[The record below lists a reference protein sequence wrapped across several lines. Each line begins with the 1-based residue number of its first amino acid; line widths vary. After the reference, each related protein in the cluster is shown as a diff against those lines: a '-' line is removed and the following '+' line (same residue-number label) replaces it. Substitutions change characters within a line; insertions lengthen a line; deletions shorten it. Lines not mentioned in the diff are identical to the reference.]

1 MKPSVSKAI
10 LGGLAGTILI
20 TLMMYFVAPMMLGK
34 PMDTAAMLGKMLG
47 DSWILGMMMHFI
59 NGTVIFPLIY
69 VFAIYPVL
77 TGKPWIRG
85 ALWGVALWILSQAVV
100 MPMMGGGFLSSHM
113 GGMMA
118 VVASLMGHAAYGAVL
133 GGITGGPVSASLPR
147 GLHRAA

>member
-1 MKPSVSKAI
+1 MKPSVGKAI

-20 TLMMYFVAPMMLGK
+20 TVMMYFVAPMMLGK

-77 TGKPWIRG
+77 PAKPWIRG

-100 MPMMGGGFLSSHM
+100 MPMMGGGFFSSHM
-113 GGMMA
+113 GGRMA
-118 VVASLMGHAAYGAVL
+118 AVASLMGHVVYGVVL
-133 GGITGGPVSASLPR
+133 GGIARVPVSTATTSRFQP
-147 GLHRAA
+147 AA

>member
-1 MKPSVSKAI
+1 MKPSVGKAI
-10 LGGLAGTILI
+10 VAGLTGTILI

-34 PMDTAAMLGKMLG
+34 PMDTAGMLGKMLG

-69 VFAIYPVL
+69 LLAIYPVL

-85 ALWGVALWILSQAVV
+85 TLWGVALWILSQAVV
-100 MPMMGGGFLSSHM
+100 MPMMGGGFFSSQM

-118 VVASLMGHAAYGAVL
+118 AVASLMGHIAYGAVL
-133 GGITGGPVSASLPR
+133 GGITGGPVSTAR
-147 GLHRAA
+147 VCAC